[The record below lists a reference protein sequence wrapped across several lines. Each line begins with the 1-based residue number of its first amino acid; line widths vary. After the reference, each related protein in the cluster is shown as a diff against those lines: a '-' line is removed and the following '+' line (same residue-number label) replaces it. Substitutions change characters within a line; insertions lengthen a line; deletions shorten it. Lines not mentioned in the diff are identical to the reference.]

1 MERNGVNRMYL
12 GVLFAILLSFLPAFG
27 QTEEVTPANVFDMSI
42 EQLMNVEIV
51 SSASLTGTTRRL
63 QPSAITTITQE
74 DIEQSG
80 ARSLNELLDIYVPN
94 LQWIRNIWEP
104 DNIGLRGI
112 MGDRDDKYLL
122 TVNGKVMND
131 RTHYGVISERDL
143 VLLRDIHHIDI
154 VRGPGSALYG
164 PGAVSM
170 VINIVTHNAGT
181 FQGTEITTRAG
192 AVEEFES
199 IEIRHGRKFADND
212 GGIFLYAGI
221 ANYVGA
227 SKYDAPVQY
236 GFDFPT
242 ESFFSNWPAA
252 TGAPY
257 LPGDGTAAGDAMTSI
272 NMPRDQAAA
281 RGLPPLK
288 FYGQIDRGD
297 WTYWGRYTRG
307 GQAFPWEKD
316 SLARIP
322 FGWTDWLRSSVDYEG
337 AWVPTFPDDWNG
349 DWSDPDM
356 TSRILWSPTDWA
368 ETYLDQQFY
377 QYQQLTGYAGYNT
390 SLSDKT
396 DFEMAFAYD
405 MFDYNRQIIN
415 KISNSYREDEYYGR
429 AVVRHT
435 FNERNKLAVG
445 TEISHHELGMD
456 PHGWPDMGFI
466 SDGKLTGNDMFTGNP
481 LPARYGERWSSN
493 LYSIFGEYQWNIT
506 DQWTTFVG
514 VRVDDHTYSDKMFS
528 PRASLI
534 YTPTEKD
541 TYKLMWARSVRANFE
556 EEMRRSALNEKGD
569 GAPEKLDSVELRWE
583 RVENKNL
590 DLAAS
595 LFWHYNLELI
605 SFSGTVGS
613 PVPIGT
619 QKNYGFELEAYY
631 HTDKTLVGISHGF
644 TQLYEFELA
653 PGQSTVISPEAYGA
667 GDGSAMWST
676 NVTKLTARHK
686 LTNQWSADGSL
697 RIYWGFDGI
706 KDFDR
711 YRLSQNPNYPIDS
724 DWERGYRGNY
734 YLNLGL
740 QYQPNE
746 LLTFRVDGM
755 NLLGIFN
762 EDFNKRNYG
771 SSGAFRSHAPAV
783 VFSLSYKF

>member
-1 MERNGVNRMYL
+1 MRLQVKKQILVWGL
-12 GVLFAILLSFLPAFG
+12 LCVLSCLTAPA
-27 QTEEVTPANVFDMSI
+27 TAAEEMAASATGDLFSMSL
-42 EQLMNVEIV
+42 EELMNVEIV
-51 SSASLTGTTRRL
+51 SMASLTSASRRL

-94 LQWIRNIWEP
+94 LQWIRSFWEP

-112 MGDRDDKYLL
+112 MSDRDDKYLL

-143 VLLRDIHHIDI
+143 VLLRDIHHIDV

-170 VINIVTHNAGT
+170 VINIITHNAET

-199 IEIRHGRKFADND
+199 VEIRHGHKFSDND
-212 GGIFLYAGI
+212 GGVFMYAGI
-221 ANYVGA
+221 GNYVGA
-227 SKYDAPVQY
+227 SKYDAPVHY

-242 ESFFSNWPAA
+242 ESYFSNWPAA

-288 FYGQIDRGD
+288 FFAQVDRGD
-297 WTYWGRYTRG
+297 WTYWARYTRG
-307 GQAFPWEKD
+307 GQAFPWETS
-316 SLARIP
+316 SLARLP
-322 FGWTDWLRSSVDYEG
+322 YGWTDWLRSSVDYG
-337 AWVPTFPDDWNG
+337 GNWAPTFPDDWNG
-349 DWSDPDM
+349 DWGDPDM
-356 TSRILWSPTDWA
+356 TSRIIWSPTDWA
-368 ETYLDQQFY
+368 ATGLGQNFY
-377 QYQQLTGYAGYNT
+377 QYQQLTGYAGYDT

-396 DFEMAFAYD
+396 DLSMGFGYD
-405 MFDYNRQIIN
+405 MFDYNRFVIN
-415 KISNSYREDEYYGR
+415 DVADSYREDEYYAR
-429 AVVRHT
+429 ALIRHA
-435 FNERNKLAVG
+435 FNERHKAAIGAEV
-445 TEISHHELGMD
+445 SHHELGLD
-456 PHGWPDMGFI
+456 PHGWPDMDYI
-466 SDGKLTGNDMFTGNP
+466 SSNSTLTGDN
-481 LPARYGERWSSN
+481 ARRWSSN
-493 LYSIFGEYQWNIT
+493 LYSLFGEYQWNINE
-506 DQWTTFVG
+506 QWTTFVG
-514 VRVDDHTYSDKMFS
+514 ARVDDHTYSDQMFS

-534 YTPTEKD
+534 YMPNEKD

-556 EEMRRSALNEKGD
+556 EEMRAGALNNLSD
-569 GAPEKLDSVELRWE
+569 GAPEKLDSLELRWE
-583 RVENKNL
+583 RAHTKEI

-595 LFWHYNLELI
+595 VYWHYNLELI
-605 SFSGTVGS
+605 SFSGTEGA

-619 QKNYGFELEAYY
+619 QRNYGFELEAYY
-631 HTDKTLVGISHGF
+631 HTDTTRFGVSHGF
-644 TQLYEFELA
+644 TQLYDFDLA
-653 PGQSTVISPEAYGA
+653 EGQSTTITSEAYGA
-667 GDGSAMWST
+667 GNDSALWSKQ
-676 NVTKLTARHK
+676 VTKFTFRHK
-686 LTNQWSADGSL
+686 LTHQWSTDGSL

-706 KDFDR
+706 KDYDK
-711 YRLSQNPNYPIDS
+711 YQLSQNSNYPVDP

-740 QYQPNE
+740 QYQPSE
-746 LLTFRVDGM
+746 DLTLRVDGM
-755 NLLGIFN
+755 NLLGAF
-762 EDFNKRNYG
+762 DKDLNKRNYG
-771 SSGAFRSHAPAV
+771 ASGAFRSHAPAV